1 MGHGSVIGFKT
12 SCGGEDIRLFKRVY
26 SGKVVKSKE
35 ESHAATTNVCVLH
48 VKSISGQCQ
57 LQPDMLQRQVA

>member
-1 MGHGSVIGFKT
+1 MDELHDLNQNCTKNIMGHGSIIGFKT

-35 ESHAATTNVCVLH
+35 ESHAATTNMCVC
-48 VKSISGQCQ
+48 ITC
-57 LQPDMLQRQVA
+57 

>member
-1 MGHGSVIGFKT
+1 MGHGSKIGFKT

-48 VKSISGQCQ
+48 VKSISG
-57 LQPDMLQRQVA
+57 